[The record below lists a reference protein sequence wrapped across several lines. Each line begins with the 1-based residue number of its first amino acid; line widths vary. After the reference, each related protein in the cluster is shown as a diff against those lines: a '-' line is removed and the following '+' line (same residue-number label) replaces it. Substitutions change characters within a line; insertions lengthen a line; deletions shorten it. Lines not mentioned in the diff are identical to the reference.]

1 MKKIIYILTTLLLI
15 LSVITGCGSATEQQQ
30 ETKNESKGAEGQE
43 KGTLIM
49 ATSADYPPFEYH
61 ELVNGQDEI
70 VGFDVDLAKAIA
82 EKLGYELEIKDQ
94 SFDGLIPALQAERVD
109 FVIAG
114 MQATEERKK
123 SVDFSDTYYKG
134 DQAIVYK
141 KETNITGPADLH
153 GKKVAAQLG
162 TTSEEAAKTIEG
174 IELVPLNKLNE
185 IVMEVKNE
193 RVYAAVFS
201 ETVAK
206 AYIAQNPD
214 LTYVA
219 LATEQEAGNAIAFPK
234 GSPLVTD
241 FNQVLQEM
249 KENGELDTLIQK
261 WFQ

>member
-1 MKKIIYILTTLLLI
+1 MKKLMMMFTTLVLMLG
-15 LSVITGCGSATEQQQ
+15 LVAGCGTTNDTEQG
-30 ETKNESKGAEGQE
+30 EKNAINSESKG
-43 KGTLIM
+43 TLVM
-49 ATSADYPPFEYH
+49 GTSADYPPFEYH
-61 ELVNGQDEI
+61 ELADGKDEI
-70 VGFDVDLAKAIA
+70 VGFDIDIAKHIT

-94 SFDGLIPALQAERVD
+94 QFDGLIPALQSERID
-109 FVIAG
+109 FAIAG

-134 DQAIVYK
+134 DQAIIFK
-141 KETNITGPADLH
+141 KELDITGPTDLN

-185 IVMEVKNE
+185 IVLEVINN
-193 RVYAAVFS
+193 RVNAAVFA

-206 AYIAQNPD
+206 AYVAQNPE
-214 LTYVA
+214 LTYVP

-234 GSPLVTD
+234 GSPIVEE

-249 KENGELDTLIQK
+249 KENGELDKLIQK
-261 WFQ
+261 WFE